1 MAQTARLGGAARL
14 LDPSPSPPVQG
25 VDRWLLKVQRAADV
39 SFDRFEASALEQS
52 FHVPDGLMAVAPP
65 PAASRSMPRA

>member
-1 MAQTARLGGAARL
+1 
-14 LDPSPSPPVQG
+14 
-25 VDRWLLKVQRAADV
+25 VQRAADV

-65 PAASRSMPRA
+65 PAACRSMPRA